1 MCRKGGEKMKYYLNQ
16 TTKTLHKINGCCH
29 SRVSPKNEG
38 CYKTEDEVIS
48 AETKYFKRCKIC
60 FREDK

>member
-1 MCRKGGEKMKYYLNQ
+1 MKYYLNK
-16 TTKTLHKINGCCH
+16 TSKTLHKLNGCCH
-29 SRVSPKNEG
+29 SRVSPKKEG

-60 FREDK
+60 FKEDK